1 MSRTVYF
8 VNDTTTSEN
17 WGCRGTTRALR
28 GMVAEAGGEITD
40 TLHLERMDD
49 RQTLGE
55 AVAGTGSFPA
65 RLARFVSRKAD
76 LEGKT
81 LRALAFVHGGN
92 RRGAYEHYES
102 IVGRWDEIPVT
113 YEEYPAAARAVRRGE
128 LLPDVR
134 RGIEES
140 DLVLINGEGSIYDR
154 QRKGRMTLFVAY
166 LAREFDTDCALVNH
180 TADVHDPVVREIAA
194 NVYPRLTD
202 VVFREPFS
210 ADACAEFLPDEADR
224 SRGADAAFTYEPVAD
239 REAWE
244 RVVSREGYFDAYP
257 DSAGEFDPG
266 EPYVCVGGSSIYN
279 RPDRP
284 AYDPAP
290 AFADLCRRIERE
302 VAPVVLTACCGSDA
316 EILRPVADELGLPLV
331 GPATPVRQAIDVLG
345 EAAGYVGGRWHPS
358 IYALTGGTPV
368 VTLTANTYKTAAL
381 IEQVGLDGPTFDA
394 LALEGATDRI
404 VALLS
409 EYVDREG
416 LEERLQG
423 RAGDLSERARRNVRL
438 LEG

>member
-28 GMVAEAGGEITD
+28 GMVAEAGGEIAH

-49 RQTLGE
+49 RRTLAE

-65 RLARFVSRKAD
+65 RLARFASRKGG
-76 LEGKT
+76 LEEKT
-81 LRALAFVHGGN
+81 LRALAFAHGGD

-113 YEEYPAAARAVRRGE
+113 YDEYPAAARAVRRGE

-134 RGIEES
+134 RGIEDS

-154 QRKGRMTLFVAY
+154 QRKGRMMLFVAY

-180 TADVHDPVVREIAA
+180 TADVHDPVVREIVAE
-194 NVYPRLTD
+194 VYPRLTD

-210 ADACAEFLPDEADR
+210 ADACAPFLPEDADR
-224 SRGADAAFTYEPVAD
+224 YRGADAAFTYDPVAD

-257 DSAGEFDPG
+257 DSARDFDPS

-284 AYDPAP
+284 EYGPEP
-290 AFADLCRRIERE
+290 AFAELCRRIERE
-302 VAPVVLTACCGSDA
+302 VAPVVLAASCDSDA
-316 EILRPVADELGLPLV
+316 EIFRPVADDLDVPLI

-381 IEQVGLDGPTFDA
+381 VEQVGLDGPTFDA
-394 LALEGATDRI
+394 LSLEGATDRI
-404 VALLS
+404 VTLLS

-423 RAGDLSERARRNVRL
+423 RADELAARARRNVRV